1 MTVLFECT
9 YGGEQ
14 YVGRGVPG
22 DRAALRLYPLR
33 GDDLA
38 VLLLRAPVGDAA
50 AAVDALFDG
59 RAAVDVPPGE
69 RHRVT
74 MRPPLM
80 PTHVGDALVSGFM
93 MTHNVK
99 IDATTQDQPNWF
111 VKGLGDALRLPG
123 EPLSVPADAVA
134 VCEEAEVV
142 LVYVGDETGVPRYV
156 GHTFGND
163 LTDIG
168 RFKRDAGHLPYA
180 KLCDAAVAP
189 WLHLAEPPRSVR
201 GEVTVERDGTP
212 VWKGPFMTGTDAIHY
227 DVATMVSRLFAF
239 EALHRPGRVHYVYL
253 GADRSSFHG
262 GHRMCDGDRVTI
274 DVTSHGVRLSNRLA
288 WARPRAALAVEG

>member
-1 MTVLFECT
+1 MTVLFACT
-9 YGGEQ
+9 YDDER

-22 DRAALRLYPLR
+22 DAEALRLYPLH

-38 VLLLRAPVGDAA
+38 ALLLRTSAGDPAA
-50 AAVDALFDG
+50 ALDALLDG
-59 RAAVDVPPGE
+59 RAAVDVPPSE

-80 PTHVGDALVSGFM
+80 PEHVGDALVSGFM

-99 IDATTQDQPNWF
+99 IDASTQDQPNWF
-111 VKGLGDALRLPG
+111 VKGLGDALKLPG

-168 RFKRDAGHLPYA
+168 RFKSDAGHLSYA

-189 WLHLAEPPRSVR
+189 WLHLAEPPHSVR
-201 GEVTVERDGTP
+201 GEVTIERDGAP
-212 VWKGPFMTGTDAIHY
+212 VWKGPFTTGTDAIHY

-262 GHRMCDGDRVTI
+262 GHRMRDGDRVTI
-274 DVTSHGVRLSNRLA
+274 DVTSHGVLLSNRLA
-288 WARPRAALAVEG
+288 WARPCAALPGEG